1 MVAPAG
7 EEGSELE
14 GGEADESVERSMGR
28 ADIAAWIEAF
38 SQSGAL

>member
-14 GGEADESVERSMGR
+14 GGEADDSVERSIGR
-28 ADIAAWIEAF
+28 VDMAAWMEAF
-38 SQSGAL
+38 SQSGA